1 MEKQNDTLNPH
12 QSLDLIAS
20 MIQQAKGNV
29 QKSSFYFLLWGWTI
43 VIANLGVYILIKFT
57 DVKNPFIMFAITIP
71 MAVVAVIY
79 NNRQNKT
86 EVVSTHL
93 DKIHKWLWAGFG
105 LNCALIVFVG
115 KFIGWMVNPMIVL
128 MCALPTFITGV
139 MLKFRPLM
147 LGGLVF
153 WIAGTVLFF
162 LRVEE
167 QFLVAALAISL
178 GYLVPGYMLRK
189 SEK

>member
-43 VIANLGVYILIKFT
+43 VIANIGVYILIKFT

-162 LRVEE
+162 LHVEE